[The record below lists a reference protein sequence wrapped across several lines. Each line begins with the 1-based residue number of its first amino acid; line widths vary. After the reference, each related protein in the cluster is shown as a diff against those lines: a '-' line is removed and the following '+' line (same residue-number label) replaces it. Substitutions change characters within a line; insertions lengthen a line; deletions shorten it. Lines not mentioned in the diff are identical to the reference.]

1 MTPDRFPW
9 TRRRFLSASLGSAA
23 SLAGA
28 ALLGRSAQAQDSP
41 TPTATMGDMSGID
54 HGEMPITA
62 DHSGHAG
69 MTEMLVGAVDH
80 ERNGFDPMQMLV
92 DWDYGTVTGE
102 TDDGRPIRQYEVS
115 AGDWE
120 IEIAPGIFFPA
131 WTYNGRVPGPS
142 IRCAENDHLRVHFAN
157 YGTHP
162 HTMHFHGFHIA
173 EMDGVPGIGR
183 GAINPGEDFTY
194 EFDAEPFG
202 CHLYHCHAQPLKR
215 HIHKG
220 MYGAF
225 VIDPLAGRP
234 PAREFMMVMNA
245 FDTNFDGGNEIYA
258 VNTVGHE
265 FMRRPI
271 PVKVGELVRVY
282 LINVVEFDLI
292 NSFHIH
298 GNFFNFYDHGTTLEP
313 TGRTLDTVMM
323 AQGQRGILEF
333 HFRWPGKY
341 MFHAHVSEFAELGW
355 MSFFN
360 AVQPADYPAALA
372 EAGLDEAWDYRATHG
387 STLDQAQGV

>member
-1 MTPDRFPW
+1 MTKMKDRLRQLLS
-9 TRRRFLSASLGSAA
+9 RRGFIGMGLGSAA
-23 SLAGA
+23 GLVGA
-28 ALLGRSAQAQDSP
+28 SILNQSAQAQDP
-41 TPTATMGDMSGID
+41 TPTPDGSGMTHD
-54 HGEMPITA
+54 AHNNL
-62 DHSGHAG
+62 

-80 ERNGFDPMQMLV
+80 EFNGFDPMQMLV
-92 DWDYGTVTGE
+92 DWDTGTLNGTTE
-102 TDDGRPIRQYEVS
+102 DGRPIREYNIS
-115 AGDWE
+115 SGDQE
-120 IEIAPGIFFPA
+120 IEIAPGIYFPA

-142 IRCAENDHLRVHFAN
+142 IRAKEGDYLKINFGN
-157 YGTHP
+157 FGTHP
-162 HTMHFHGFHIA
+162 HTMHFHGFHTA

-183 GAINPGEDFTY
+183 GAIAPGEAFTY
-194 EFDAEPFG
+194 EFHADPFG
-202 CHLYHCHAQPLKR
+202 CHLYHCHAMPLKR

-225 VIDPLAGRP
+225 VVDPPEGRA

-271 PVKVGELVRVY
+271 PVKVGELIRIY

-298 GNFFNFYDHGTTLEP
+298 GNFFNYYDTGTTLEP
-313 TGRTLDTVMM
+313 TLRTVDTIMQ

-333 HFRWPGKY
+333 SFRWEGKF

-355 MSFFN
+355 MGLFN
-360 AVQPADYPAALA
+360 AVQPADYSAALA
-372 EAGLDEAWDYRATHG
+372 EVGLDAEWDFKGTNS
-387 STLDQAQGV
+387 STVTASEVS

>member
-1 MTPDRFPW
+1 MDPDRSPW
-9 TRRRFLSASLGSAA
+9 TRRRFLNVSLGSAA
-23 SLAGA
+23 SLVGA
-28 ALLGRSAQAQDSP
+28 ALLRHGAQAQDSSPP
-41 TPTATMGDMSGID
+41 TPTPMHDMAGMDHTATPAM
-54 HGEMPITA
+54 A
-62 DHSGHAG
+62 DHSNHVG
-69 MTEMLVGAVDH
+69 MTEMLVGQVNH

-92 DWDYGTVTGE
+92 DWDYGTITGT
-102 TDDGRPIRQYEVS
+102 TDDGRPIREYDIS
-115 AGDWE
+115 AGNAE

-131 WTYNGRVPGPS
+131 WTYNARVPGPS

-157 YGTHP
+157 YGDHP
-162 HTMHFHGFHIA
+162 HTMHFHGFHTA
-173 EMDGVPGIGR
+173 EMDGVPGIER
-183 GAINPGEDFTY
+183 GAINPGDAFTY
-194 EFDAEPFG
+194 EFDADPFG

-225 VIDPLAGRP
+225 VIDPLKGRP

-245 FDTNFDGGNEIYA
+245 FDTNFDGGNEVYA

-271 PVKVGELVRVY
+271 PVQVGELVRVY
-282 LINVVEFDLI
+282 LINVIEFDLI

-313 TGRTLDTVMM
+313 TGHTLDTVMM

-333 HFRWPGKY
+333 NFRWPGKY

-360 AVQPADYPAALA
+360 AVHPADYPAALT
-372 EAGLDEAWDYRATHG
+372 EVGLDADWDYKATRG
-387 STLDQAQGV
+387 SALTLEGA